1 MDLNK
6 VKDYISQSKKTGLSE
21 DQIRANLL
29 SVGWKEEDI
38 TKAFNEL
45 VVVTPAPQPPVV
57 NQTPVSTPTNVT
69 STTPILNGNIEN
81 QKTTKKSSS
90 FSELLRNPKK
100 RIGVIIGGVLVVLT
114 FINFIYSKF
123 FAIQTGQ
130 APTLDQKIIK
140 TDTSKYDKDTDGD
153 GFPDFLET
161 AVGSNANESLYTKCY
176 GNNPCLAADLDLGQY
191 QKDILIILDVS
202 GSMGLKVGTRTR
214 MEEAKT
220 AISRYINSSTDTI
233 KFGLMI
239 YGHKGSNNT
248 SDRALSCAN
257 AEIIKQI
264 GTLNKNNVDST
275 LASITPTGW
284 TNMGTAITGAIPAFA
299 SSTAKNKE
307 IILVSDGAETCD
319 SDPESAARK
328 AQNAG
333 IKVGVI
339 GFAVDTT
346 TSNQLKL
353 IATAGGGGYSFAN
366 NAEELY
372 SKFAQ
377 SYENVQNWGEESKC
391 LYKFLDDAM
400 ACYKNDYERMNNYM
414 SQELL
419 KLYKNEIT
427 QNEFDKIEEI
437 QNKFQARYLNILK
450 EESDKVN
457 NRLNQNKNVLF
468 KN

>member
-6 VKDYISQSKKTGLSE
+6 VKDYISQSKNSGLSI
-21 DQIRANLL
+21 DQIKANLL
-29 SVGWKEEDI
+29 SVGWKEEHI
-38 TKAFNEL
+38 TRAFNEL
-45 VVVTPAPQPPVV
+45 AINTSIPQPLTV
-57 NQTPVSTPTNVT
+57 NTAPEKISVNETSTNPNLITGSGNQKPNEKSNSFSTPTK
-69 STTPILNGNIEN
+69 SI
-81 QKTTKKSSS
+81 KKVLALAIAGSV
-90 FSELLRNPKK
+90 
-100 RIGVIIGGVLVVLT
+100 IGIALIS
-114 FINFIYSKF
+114 FIYSNF
-123 FAIQTGQ
+123 FATGTGQ
-130 APTLDQKIIK
+130 APTLEKKIIK
-140 TDTSKYDKDTDGD
+140 SDTSKYDKDTDGD

-202 GSMGLKVGTRTR
+202 GSMALKAGTRTR

-220 AISRYINSSTDTI
+220 AISRYIYNSTDTI

-248 SDRALSCAN
+248 SDKALSCAN

-307 IILVSDGAETCD
+307 IILVSDGAETCN

-339 GFAVDTT
+339 GFAVDTA
-346 TSNQLKL
+346 TSNQLRL

-372 SKFAQ
+372 SNFAQ
-377 SYENVQNWGEESKC
+377 RSENVKNWAEESKC
-391 LYKFLDDAM
+391 LYKFLDDAR
-400 ACYKNDYERMNNYM
+400 ACYKTDYEKMNSYM

-419 KLYKNEIT
+419 KLYRNEIT
-427 QNEFDKIEEI
+427 QNEFDKIKEV
-437 QNKFQARYLNILK
+437 QNKFQAKYLNILK
-450 EESDKVN
+450 EEEDKVN
-457 NRLNQNKNVLF
+457 DRLNQNKNVLF
-468 KN
+468 DK

>member
-21 DQIRANLL
+21 DQIRTNLS

-38 TKAFNEL
+38 TRAFNEL
-45 VVVTPAPQPPVV
+45 VVVTPTPQPPIV
-57 NQTPVSTPTNVT
+57 NQIPVSTPTNIT
-69 STTPILNGNIEN
+69 STTPNLNENIEN
-81 QKTTKKSSS
+81 QKATEKSNS
-90 FSELLRNPKK
+90 FSELLKNPKK
-100 RIGVIIGGVLVVLT
+100 RIGVIIGGILIGLT

-153 GFPDFLET
+153 GFPDFLEI
-161 AVGSNANESLYTKCY
+161 AVGSDANENLYTKCY

-202 GSMGLKVGTRTR
+202 GSMALKAGTRTR

-220 AISRYINSSTDTI
+220 AISRYIYNSTDTI
-233 KFGLMI
+233 NFGLMI
-239 YGHKGSNNT
+239 YGHKGSNNA
-248 SDRALSCAN
+248 SDKALSCAN
-257 AEIIKQI
+257 AEIIKEI

-284 TNMGTAITGAIPAFA
+284 TNMGTAISAAIPAFA

-307 IILVSDGAETCD
+307 IILVSDGAETCN
-319 SDPESAARK
+319 SDPEGAARK
-328 AQNAG
+328 AQSSG

-339 GFAVDTT
+339 GFAVDTA

-353 IATAGGGGYSFAN
+353 IAAAGGGGYSFAN

-372 SKFAQ
+372 SNFSQ
-377 SYENVQNWGEESKC
+377 RSENVKNWAEESKC
-391 LYKFLDDAM
+391 LYKFLDDAR
-400 ACYKNDYERMNNYM
+400 ACYKTDYEKMNSYM

-419 KLYKNEIT
+419 KLYRNEIT
-427 QNEFDKIEEI
+427 QNEFDKIKEV
-437 QNKFQARYLNILK
+437 QNKFQAKYLNILK
-450 EESDKVN
+450 EEEDKVN
-457 NRLNQNKNVLF
+457 DRLNQNKNVLF
-468 KN
+468 DK